1 MEKKRALKEKIRSL
15 QEEIN
20 SYIKQND
27 FSRYNELLKLS
38 RELDDAINEFMA
50 ANENAEEK

>member
-1 MEKKRALKEKIRSL
+1 MERKRALKEKIRSL
-15 QEEIN
+15 QEKIN
-20 SYIKQND
+20 SFIKEND
-27 FSRYNELLKLS
+27 FSRYSELLRLS